1 MQRIHLPK
9 TKFSDILILSEEWIY
24 HQLTRVLRSRVG
36 NTFIFFDGET
46 MSDYLYEI
54 THIDSREVKM
64 KKLETI
70 EKLSESP
77 AHIHL
82 YQALPNKL
90 SKIEYIIQ
98 KWVEVGISNFYI
110 YSSERSQQLRISNSK
125 QQRLEK
131 IIQEATEQSNRNVI
145 PKLYMFDQVD
155 IDDVEWDNVYLHT
168 TSWSDVVALRDIQ
181 LSKTEDINIW
191 VWPEGGFSDNEIQSF
206 ENKNYKKLYLWD
218 RVLRTETAWVVVWF
232 FIAQMFL

>member
-1 MQRIHLPK
+1 
-9 TKFSDILILSEEWIY
+9 
-24 HQLTRVLRSRVG
+24 
-36 NTFIFFDGET
+36 

-98 KWVEVGISNFYI
+98 K
-110 YSSERSQQLRISNSK
+110 
-125 QQRLEK
+125 
-131 IIQEATEQSNRNVI
+131 
-145 PKLYMFDQVD
+145 
-155 IDDVEWDNVYLHT
+155 
-168 TSWSDVVALRDIQ
+168 
-181 LSKTEDINIW
+181 
-191 VWPEGGFSDNEIQSF
+191 
-206 ENKNYKKLYLWD
+206 
-218 RVLRTETAWVVVWF
+218 
-232 FIAQMFL
+232 